1 MSRLDKPTDFS
12 ALLEKYADSTL
23 FSRSILNTDRER
35 SNSIPSPREVIRE
48 RLSSRFRSA
57 YHDRTRTYALRDSE
71 IFTLTELGRF
81 RVIAN
86 EDLSRFAYGGNQER
100 LEQDLQSLRKQGLIS
115 QREIEARNQP
125 KFQVLSLTKDGKRFL
140 EHQNRVPKSQ
150 ALHAGF
156 VKPKEL
162 ADDAELYRLYQKV
175 ASEIERS
182 GGTVRRVVLDFE
194 LKEELYRAL
203 SQVDPAKN
211 PDYERMSVANRHGL
225 KVVNGKI
232 PIPDLRIEY
241 ETETR
246 DIEHI
251 DLELATREY
260 RSQAMATKAR
270 AGFHLF
276 ARHQDMPRLRR
287 VLNEQEL
294 TTRVFAL

>member
-12 ALLEKYADSTL
+12 ALLGKYENSPL
-23 FSRSILNTDRER
+23 FFRSICNTDRER
-35 SNSIPSPREVIRE
+35 SNSLPSRHEGIRE

-57 YHDRTRTYALRDSE
+57 YHDRTRTYVLRDSE
-71 IFTLTELGRF
+71 IFTLTELGKF
-81 RVIAN
+81 RVIATA
-86 EDLSRFAYGGNQER
+86 DFSRFAYDGNQAR
-100 LEQDLQSLRKQGLIS
+100 LEQDIQNLRKQGLIS

-125 KFQVLSLTKDGKRFL
+125 KFHVLSLTKDGKRFL
-140 EHQNRVPKSQ
+140 EHQNRVPRSQ
-150 ALHAGF
+150 ALYAGF

-162 ADDAELYRLYQKV
+162 AHDAELYQLYQKV
-175 ASEIERS
+175 ASEIERG
-182 GGTVRRVVLDFE
+182 GGTVRRVVLDYE
-194 LKEELYRAL
+194 LKEELYHAL
-203 SQVDPAKN
+203 SKIAPAKN
-211 PDYERMSVANRHGL
+211 LDYERMYVANRHGL
-225 KVVNGKI
+225 KVVDGKI

-241 ETETR
+241 ETESR

-260 RSQAMATKAR
+260 RSQGMAAKAR

-294 TTRVFAL
+294 SARIFAL